1 MQQRA
6 IDLLH
11 KAAYRTGLGNSLYIA
26 KHQLGKV
33 STETLQHY
41 FKSNFISGRG
51 AVVGLG
57 INQTQ
62 LLHYA
67 ESLEIENKDSK
78 TEPSKYKGGEI
89 RYFIMLI

>member
-1 MQQRA
+1 M
-6 IDLLH
+6 LH

-33 STETLQHY
+33 SSETLQHY
-41 FKSNFISGRG
+41 VKSHFISGRG

-57 INQTQ
+57 FDQTQ

-67 ESLEIENKDSK
+67 ESLEIENRDTK
-78 TEPSKYKGGEI
+78 TEPAKYKGGEI
-89 RYFIMLI
+89 RYYSYNCILASNII